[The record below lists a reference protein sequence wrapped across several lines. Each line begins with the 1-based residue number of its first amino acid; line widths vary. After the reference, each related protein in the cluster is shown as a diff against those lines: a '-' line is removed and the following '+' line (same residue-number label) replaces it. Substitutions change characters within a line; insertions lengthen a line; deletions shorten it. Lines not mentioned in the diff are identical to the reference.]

1 MGTSRAAPTD
11 PASRTDPIGLI
22 APTGR
27 TSLIVRTSRTDP
39 IGLIVRTSRTD
50 RIDRIDRIDRTSP
63 TDRIAPTATV
73 GRGTATDPIT
83 GKGTGTRVR
92 AKTTNP
98 QNRNRIAGRTRAG
111 NLAKNPEK
119 APVVVRRWAARAR
132 PRARGR
138 TIRRPVA
145 AAMTATTGS
154 PTCHAAHSRRCRTSA
169 TPVPAR
175 KSSAAVSAA
184 WPGRPVHRRWRRS
197 RRR

>member
-11 PASRTDPIGLI
+11 PANRTDPIGLI

-27 TSLIVRTSRTDP
+27 TSLIVRTSRIDP
-39 IGLIVRTSRTD
+39 IGLIVRTSR
-50 RIDRIDRIDRTSP
+50 IDRTDRTSP

-169 TPVPAR
+169 TPDR
-175 KSSAAVSAA
+175 KSV
-184 WPGRPVHRRWRRS
+184 V
-197 RRR
+197 